1 MMVRQIHVDEITQ
14 KVKNM
19 VMDAE
24 YRLPEDF
31 IKALETAE
39 AFEESPTGKEII
51 ETILQNARVSST
63 EQVAYCQDTGYPVFF
78 VEIGQD
84 VHITGGSIK
93 DAINE
98 GVRQATK
105 EGYLRASL
113 AFDPVFERKNT
124 GDNTP
129 ALIYFDV
136 VPGDKIKIKFAAKG
150 GGSENQSKQIM
161 LKPADGLEGVKKFVL
176 KTIANAGPNAC
187 PPFTVGVGIGGT
199 FDYSAVLAKKALF
212 RPIGER
218 HPDPR
223 IAMLEEELL
232 GLANQLGVGPL
243 GFGGTVTAVDI
254 KIEIAPVHIASLPVA
269 VNIQCHAN
277 RHNEIEI

>member
-1 MMVRQIHVDEITQ
+1 MRQIDVQEIIQ
-14 KVKNM
+14 KVKSM

-24 YRLPEDF
+24 YTLPEDF
-31 IKALETAE
+31 VESLKTAVS
-39 AFEESPTGKEII
+39 FEESPTGKEILN
-51 ETILQNARVSST
+51 TILENARVSSA
-63 EQVAYCQDTGYPVFF
+63 EKVAYCQDTGYPVFF
-78 VEIGQD
+78 VEVGQD

-98 GVRQATK
+98 GVRQATR
-105 EGYLRASL
+105 EGYLRASV

-129 ALIYFDV
+129 ALIYFDIV
-136 VPGDKIKIKFAAKG
+136 SGDKIKIKFAAKG
-150 GGSENQSKQIM
+150 GGSENQSKQAM
-161 LKPADGLEGVKKFVL
+161 LKPADGLEGVKKFIL

-212 RPIGER
+212 RPIGHR
-218 HPDPR
+218 HPDPK

-232 GLANQLGVGPL
+232 QLANQLGVGPL
-243 GFGGTVTAVDI
+243 GFGGTTTAVDV

-277 RHNEIEI
+277 RHSEIEI

>member
-1 MMVRQIHVDEITQ
+1 MREITFEQ
-14 KVKNM
+14 IVKAVKDM
-19 VMDAE
+19 VIDAE

-31 IKALETAE
+31 VQAVKISVEK
-39 AFEESPTGKEII
+39 EESPLGRE
-51 ETILQNARVSST
+51 ILQEILKNAEVAEK

-78 VEIGQD
+78 VEVGQD
-84 VHITGGSIK
+84 IRVVGGSLR

-113 AFDPVFERKNT
+113 SYDPIFDRKNT

-129 ALIYFDV
+129 ALIYFDI

-150 GGSENQSKQIM
+150 GGSENQSKQAM

-176 KTIANAGPNAC
+176 QSIANAGPNAC

-212 RPIGER
+212 RHIGER
-218 HPDPR
+218 HQDPR
-223 IAMLEEELL
+223 IAKLEEELKE
-232 GLANQLGVGPL
+232 LANQLGVGPL
-243 GFGGTVTAVDI
+243 GFGGTTTVIDVM
-254 KIEIAPVHIASLPVA
+254 IEIAPCHIASLPVA
-269 VNIQCHAN
+269 VNIQCHAA
-277 RHNEIEI
+277 RHKEIEI

>member
-1 MMVRQIHVDEITQ
+1 MREISYNEI
-14 KVKNM
+14 KEAVKNL

-24 YRLPEDF
+24 YNLPDDF
-31 IKALETAE
+31 IDAIKNSIDKEQSE
-39 AFEESPTGKEII
+39 IGKEILNLI
-51 ETILQNARVSST
+51 LKNAETASS
-63 EQVAYCQDTGYPVFF
+63 EAVAYCQDTGYPVFF
-78 VEIGQD
+78 VDIGQD
-84 VHITGGSIK
+84 VRITDGYIT

-98 GVRQATK
+98 GVREATK

-113 AFDPVFERKNT
+113 AFDPIFDRKNT

-129 ALIYFDV
+129 ALIYYNI

-176 KTIANAGPNAC
+176 QSIANAGPNAC

-199 FDYSAVLAKKALF
+199 FDYSAVLAKKALY
-212 RPIGER
+212 RPIGDR

-223 IAMLEEELL
+223 IAKLEEELL
-232 GLANQLGVGPL
+232 ELANKLGVGPL
-243 GFGGTVTAVDI
+243 GFGGKITALDI
-254 KIEIAPVHIASLPVA
+254 KIEIAPCHIASLPVA
-269 VNIQCHAN
+269 VNIQCHAA
-277 RHNEIEI
+277 RHKEIEL

>member
-1 MMVRQIHVDEITQ
+1 MREIHYNDI
-14 KVKNM
+14 VKAVKEM

-24 YRLPEDF
+24 YKLPEDF
-31 IKALETAE
+31 IQAIKLSVNR
-39 AFEESPTGKEII
+39 EESPLGREILQEII
-51 ETILQNARVSST
+51 QNAEVAEK

-78 VEIGQD
+78 VEVGQD
-84 VHITGGSIK
+84 VRVVGGSLR

-113 AFDPVFERKNT
+113 AYDPLFDRKNT

-129 ALIYFDV
+129 ALIYFDI
-136 VPGDKIKIKFAAKG
+136 VPGDKIKIMFAAKG
-150 GGSENQSKQIM
+150 GGSENQSKQAM
-161 LKPADGLEGVKKFVL
+161 LKPADGIEGVKKFIL
-176 KTIANAGPNAC
+176 QSIANAGPNAC

-212 RPIGER
+212 RHIGER

-223 IAMLEEELL
+223 IAKLEEELL
-232 GLANQLGVGPL
+232 ELANQLGVGPL
-243 GFGGTVTAVDI
+243 GFGGTTTAIDI
-254 KIEIAPVHIASLPVA
+254 KIEIAPCHIASLPVA
-269 VNIQCHAN
+269 VNIQCHAA
-277 RHNEIEI
+277 RHKEIEI

>member
-1 MMVRQIHVDEITQ
+1 MREIHFDEIVE
-14 KVKNM
+14 KVKNL

-24 YRLPEDF
+24 YKLPQDF
-31 IKALETAE
+31 IQAIKVSLNK
-39 AFEESPTGKEII
+39 EESDIGRE
-51 ETILQNARVSST
+51 ILQEILKNAEVAEK

-78 VEIGQD
+78 VEVGQD
-84 VHITGGSIK
+84 VRVVGGSLK

-98 GVRQATK
+98 GVRRATK

-113 AFDPVFERKNT
+113 AYDPLFDRKNT

-129 ALIYFDV
+129 ALIYFDIV
-136 VPGDKIKIKFAAKG
+136 EGDKIKIKFAAKG
-150 GGSENQSKQIM
+150 GGSENQSKQAM

-176 KTIANAGPNAC
+176 QTIANAGPNAC

-212 RPIGER
+212 RHIGER

-223 IAMLEEELL
+223 IAALEEELL
-232 GLANQLGVGPL
+232 NLANQLGVGPL
-243 GFGGTVTAVDI
+243 GFGGTTTAVDV
-254 KIEIAPVHIASLPVA
+254 KIEIAPCHIASLPVA
-269 VNIQCHAN
+269 VNIQCHAA
-277 RHNEIEI
+277 RHKEIEI

>member
-1 MMVRQIHVDEITQ
+1 MREINVSEITE
-14 KVKNM
+14 KVKKM

-24 YRLPEDF
+24 YNLPEDF
-31 IKALETAE
+31 VKALETAKE
-39 AFEESPTGKEII
+39 FEESPVGKEII
-51 ETILQNARVSST
+51 NTILENSKVAST
-63 EQVAYCQDTGYPVFF
+63 EKVAYCQDTGYPVFF

-129 ALIYFDV
+129 ALIYFDI

-150 GGSENQSKQIM
+150 GGSENQSRQAM

-243 GFGGTVTAVDI
+243 GFGGTVTAVDV

>member
-1 MMVRQIHVDEITQ
+1 MREIHVSQIID
-14 KVKNM
+14 KVKQM

-24 YRLPEDF
+24 YNLPEDF
-31 IKALETAE
+31 VSALETAKN
-39 AFEESPTGKEII
+39 FEESPIGREII
-51 ETILQNARVSST
+51 ETILENASVAST
-63 EQVAYCQDTGYPVFF
+63 ERVAYCQDTGYPVFF

-84 VHITGGSIK
+84 VHITGGNIK

-98 GVRQATK
+98 AVRQATK

-129 ALIYFDV
+129 ALIYFDF
-136 VPGDKIKIKFAAKG
+136 VPGDRIKIKFAAKG
-150 GGSENQSKQIM
+150 GGSENQSKQVM
-161 LKPADGLEGVKKFVL
+161 LRPADGLEGVKKFVL

-212 RPIGER
+212 RPIGHR
-218 HPDPR
+218 HPDPK

-232 GLANQLGVGPL
+232 QLANQLGVGPL
-243 GFGGTVTAVDI
+243 GFGGTTTAVDV
-254 KIEIAPVHIASLPVA
+254 KIEVAPVHIASLPVA

-277 RHNEIEI
+277 RHSEIEI

>member
-1 MMVRQIHVDEITQ
+1 MREIHFDEIVE
-14 KVKNM
+14 KVKNL

-24 YRLPEDF
+24 YKLPQDF
-31 IKALETAE
+31 IQAIKVSVNK
-39 AFEESPTGKEII
+39 EESDIGRE
-51 ETILQNARVSST
+51 ILQEILKNAEVAEK

-78 VEIGQD
+78 VEVGQD
-84 VHITGGSIK
+84 VRVVGGSLK

-98 GVRQATK
+98 GVRRATK

-113 AFDPVFERKNT
+113 AYDPLFDRKNT

-129 ALIYFDV
+129 ALIYFDIV
-136 VPGDKIKIKFAAKG
+136 EGDKIKIKFAAKG
-150 GGSENQSKQIM
+150 GGSENQSKQAM

-176 KTIANAGPNAC
+176 QTIANAGPNAC

-212 RPIGER
+212 RHIGER

-223 IAMLEEELL
+223 IAALEEELL
-232 GLANQLGVGPL
+232 NLANQLGVGPL
-243 GFGGTVTAVDI
+243 GFGGTTTAVDV
-254 KIEIAPVHIASLPVA
+254 KIEIAPCHIASLPVA
-269 VNIQCHAN
+269 VNIQCHAA
-277 RHNEIEI
+277 RHKEIEI

>member
-1 MMVRQIHVDEITQ
+1 MREIHFDEIVE
-14 KVKNM
+14 KVKNL

-24 YRLPEDF
+24 YKLPQDF
-31 IKALETAE
+31 IQAIKVSVNK
-39 AFEESPTGKEII
+39 EESDIGRE
-51 ETILQNARVSST
+51 ILQEILKNAEVAEK

-78 VEIGQD
+78 VEVGQD
-84 VHITGGSIK
+84 VRVVGGSLK

-98 GVRQATK
+98 GVRRATK

-113 AFDPVFERKNT
+113 AYDPLFDRKNT

-129 ALIYFDV
+129 ALIYFDIV
-136 VPGDKIKIKFAAKG
+136 EGDKIKIKFAAKG
-150 GGSENQSKQIM
+150 GGSENQSKQAM

-176 KTIANAGPNAC
+176 QTIANAGPNAC

-223 IAMLEEELL
+223 IAALEEELL
-232 GLANQLGVGPL
+232 NLANQLGVGPL
-243 GFGGTVTAVDI
+243 GFGGTTTAVDV
-254 KIEIAPVHIASLPVA
+254 KIEIAPCHIASLPVA
-269 VNIQCHAN
+269 VNIQCHAA
-277 RHNEIEI
+277 RHKEIEI

>member
-1 MMVRQIHVDEITQ
+1 MREITYQ
-14 KVKNM
+14 QIVDTVKNL

-24 YRLPEDF
+24 YRLPTDF
-31 IKALETAE
+31 IQAVKLSVEK
-39 AFEESPTGKEII
+39 EESPLGKEILQ
-51 ETILQNARVSST
+51 EILKNAEVAQE

-78 VEIGQD
+78 VEVGQD
-84 VHITGGSIK
+84 IRVVGGSLR

-113 AFDPVFERKNT
+113 SYDPIFDRKNT

-129 ALIYFDV
+129 ALIYFDI
-136 VPGDKIKIKFAAKG
+136 VPGDKIKIMFAAKG
-150 GGSENQSKQIM
+150 GGSENQSKQAM
-161 LKPADGLEGVKKFVL
+161 LKPADGLEGVKKFIL
-176 KTIANAGPNAC
+176 QSIANAGPNAC

-212 RPIGER
+212 RHIGER

-223 IAMLEEELL
+223 IAKLEEELIE
-232 GLANQLGVGPL
+232 LANQLGVGPL
-243 GFGGTVTAVDI
+243 GFGGTTTVIDI
-254 KIEIAPVHIASLPVA
+254 KIEIAPCHIASLPVA
-269 VNIQCHAN
+269 VNIQCHAA
-277 RHNEIEI
+277 RHKEVEI

>member
-1 MMVRQIHVDEITQ
+1 MRELHVSQIVE

-24 YRLPEDF
+24 YNLPEDF
-31 IKALETAE
+31 VKALETAE
-39 AFEESPTGKEII
+39 NFEESPIGREII
-51 ETILQNARVSST
+51 ETILENAKVAST
-63 EQVAYCQDTGYPVFF
+63 EEVAYCQDTGYPVFF

-98 GVRQATK
+98 AVRQATK

-113 AFDPVFERKNT
+113 AYDPVFDRKNT

-129 ALIYFDV
+129 ALIYFDI

-161 LKPADGLEGVKKFVL
+161 LRPADGIEGVKKFVL

-212 RPIGER
+212 RPIGHR
-218 HPDPR
+218 HPDPK
-223 IAMLEEELL
+223 IAVLEEELL
-232 GLANQLGVGPL
+232 QLANQLGVGPL
-243 GFGGTVTAVDI
+243 GFGGTTTAVDV

-277 RHNEIEI
+277 RHSEIEI

>member
-1 MMVRQIHVDEITQ
+1 MREIEA
-14 KVKNM
+14 KVITETVKKL
-19 VMDAE
+19 VMDTE
-24 YRLPEDF
+24 YNIPEDF
-31 IKALETAE
+31 IE
-39 AFEESPTGKEII
+39 AIKKSVNTEESPIGKEILN
-51 ETILQNARVSST
+51 EILKNAEVASK
-63 EQVAYCQDTGYPVFF
+63 EKVAYCQDTGYPVFF

-84 VHITGGSIK
+84 VYIRGGNIK

-113 AFDPVFERKNT
+113 AFDPIFERKNT

-129 ALIYFDV
+129 ALIYFDI

-150 GGSENQSKQIM
+150 GGSENQSKQVM
-161 LKPADGLEGVKKFVL
+161 LRPADGLEGVKKFVL
-176 KTIANAGPNAC
+176 QCIANAGPNAC

-212 RPIGER
+212 RHIGER

-223 IAMLEEELL
+223 IAALEEELL
-232 GLANQLGVGPL
+232 ELANQLGVGPL
-243 GFGGTVTAVDI
+243 GFGGTTTAVDI
-254 KIEIAPVHIASLPVA
+254 KIETAPVHIASLPVA
-269 VNIQCHAN
+269 VNIQCHAA
-277 RHNEIEI
+277 RHKEIEI